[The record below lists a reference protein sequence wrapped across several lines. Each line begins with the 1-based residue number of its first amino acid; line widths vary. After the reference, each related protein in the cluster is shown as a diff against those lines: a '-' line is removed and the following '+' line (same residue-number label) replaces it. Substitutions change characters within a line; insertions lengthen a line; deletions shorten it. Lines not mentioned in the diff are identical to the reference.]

1 MIVTWSGVNA
11 DGEAGY
17 GTRLEPVG
25 LLETGEPVTARDLAL
40 REGIDPGQMILER
53 LRGHD

>member
-1 MIVTWSGVNA
+1 LGGDRHLVGVNA

-40 REGIDPGQMILER
+40 REGID
-53 LRGHD
+53 RGR